1 MGKVNLQRGRK
12 EYGVREEGK
21 EGWKEG
27 SKKKDEEEAEKRWCG
42 QSISASDENL
52 NRDVLCFIKGNLQF
66 TLTEKRIWDFSS
78 LSEQI
83 TLQDVHSQ
91 KNGYWCL
98 CFIKR
103 VNNSAGCFIHKM
115 TNFISNPYVFFDPCS
130 NSNGCSRDKKYIRK
144 ENNRRQVIYTYPFQ
158 GKPNLV

>member
-91 KNGYWCL
+91 KTV
-98 CFIKR
+98 ID
-103 VNNSAGCFIHKM
+103 V
-115 TNFISNPYVFFDPCS
+115 YVS
-130 NSNGCSRDKKYIRK
+130 LS
-144 ENNRRQVIYTYPFQ
+144 E
-158 GKPNLV
+158 